1 MRYVLILAILVWGF
15 LVGWLAWVIV
25 RGGGFREVR
34 WPQAVA
40 AGLIGSFV
48 GGLGISLL
56 SGDGLALRPSGLI
69 GSVIGAVIVLL
80 IWGAIQR
87 RRAR

>member
-1 MRYVLILAILVWGF
+1 MLILAILVWGF
-15 LVGWLAWVIV
+15 LVGWLAWLIV
-25 RGGGFREVR
+25 RGGRFRDVR

-69 GSVIGAVIVLL
+69 GSVIGAVVVLL
-80 IWGAIQR
+80 IWGAVQR
-87 RRAR
+87 KHER

>member
-1 MRYVLILAILVWGF
+1 MLILAILVWGF
-15 LVGWLAWVIV
+15 LVGWLAWLIV
-25 RGGGFREVR
+25 RGGRFRDVR

-80 IWGAIQR
+80 IWGAMQK